1 MLGSTSQAE
10 AIMSQPVPLTGT
22 NGKRGTYRTLMGK
35 ELSHFLLRPQFFS
48 LIALVE
54 GAGGLQ
60 GFVSSV
66 GTKGHFWEAGLMEE
80 GKEKRP
86 FL

>member
-1 MLGSTSQAE
+1 
-10 AIMSQPVPLTGT
+10 
-22 NGKRGTYRTLMGK
+22 MGK

>member
-1 MLGSTSQAE
+1 MPGSKSQAE
-10 AIMSQPVPLTGT
+10 AILSQPIPLTGT
-22 NGKRGTYRTLMGK
+22 NGKRGTYRTLVGK
-35 ELSHFLLRPQFFS
+35 ELSHFLLLPQFFS
-48 LIALVE
+48 LISIGE
-54 GAGGLQ
+54 GGRGLQ

-86 FL
+86 LL